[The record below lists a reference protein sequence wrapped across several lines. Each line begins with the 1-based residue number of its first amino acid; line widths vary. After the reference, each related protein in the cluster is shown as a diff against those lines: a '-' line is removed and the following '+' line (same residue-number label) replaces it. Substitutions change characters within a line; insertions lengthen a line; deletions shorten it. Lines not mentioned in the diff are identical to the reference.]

1 MSRSLAIIA
10 VEIARDWK
18 RPCFGAVPYLV
29 AMGSLDTVADDYG
42 ADFGTSIVAYFLCN
56 ATAWRGDTARRVKS
70 ELKAMLVM

>member
-1 MSRSLAIIA
+1 MSRSLAMIA

-18 RPCFGAVPYLV
+18 RPYFGAVPYLV
-29 AMGSLDTVADDYG
+29 AMGSLHTVVDDYG
-42 ADFGTSIVAYFLCN
+42 ADSGTSIVAYFLSN

>member
-1 MSRSLAIIA
+1 MIA

-18 RPCFGAVPYLV
+18 RPYFGAVPYLV
-29 AMGSLDTVADDYG
+29 AMGSLDTVVDDYG
-42 ADFGTSIVAYFLCN
+42 ADSGTSIVAYFLSN